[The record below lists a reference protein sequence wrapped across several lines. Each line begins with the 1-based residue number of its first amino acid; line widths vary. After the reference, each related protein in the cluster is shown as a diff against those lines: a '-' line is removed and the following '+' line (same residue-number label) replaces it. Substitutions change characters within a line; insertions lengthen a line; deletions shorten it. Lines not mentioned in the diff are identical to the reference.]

1 MSHVAHELADEF
13 PDDHAILHDLKL
25 NDTHFATVSERH
37 HDLNREIHRIESG
50 VEPTSDDHLEA
61 LKKKRLTLL
70 DEVAQM
76 IAKAKAG

>member
-13 PDDHAILHDLKL
+13 PEDHAVLHTLKLHDA
-25 NDTHFATVSERH
+25 HFQTVAERH

-50 VEPTSDDHLEA
+50 VEAAADDRLEE

-70 DEVAQM
+70 DEVAGM
-76 IAKAKAG
+76 IAKAKAA